1 MRAQHMR
8 KNQYEENL
16 FRCEDDHYELDM
28 AIETN
33 ASAIRA
39 MQPLC
44 DQARPFWGSALMR
57 QW

>member
-1 MRAQHMR
+1 MR

-44 DQARPFWGSALMR
+44 DQARRRGS
-57 QW
+57 QPK

>member
-1 MRAQHMR
+1 VQHMR

-39 MQPLC
+39 MQPLAE
-44 DQARPFWGSALMR
+44 QARAPAGSLGL
-57 QW
+57 